1 MVDSATLT
9 LGTSPL
15 IRLPKQVTPTP
26 LEPGQ
31 GYFRLR
37 LLSAQAAIFG
47 PFWQQAQQLVVTS
60 EVRLFCPPFNGE
72 PVQSIQRIRPLK
84 QGAAEQ
90 LGLSPALVDLMPA
103 TLDKLG
109 IAIEFLLDR
118 QNRLATLAKIV
129 NDDAFLSVVSLA
141 PGAAAA
147 ARAVGALSK
156 KLVDGLLDEEDQV
169 PVLRFVGDFSLPAG
183 DLADAYY
190 VILGT
195 RYEQHPLP
203 RPLPGPPRL
212 RVEGHDLLLDNQP
225 VVHWSYVI
233 LDVDVVEM
241 RTRELGR
248 GELWYEKLDQVEA
261 QATQAANT
269 PWLTDDERRK
279 TWESCLDLLKE
290 ADLLLRQSPLYLPAE
305 ADTIIQQ
312 AYYNAYQKVST
323 ARRGPL
329 PTSSLPLPPLGKDK
343 VVSVENPNELKA
355 RVDSYEIAS
364 ARSRGKLRTLGMLK

>member
-1 MVDSATLT
+1 L
-9 LGTSPL
+9 
-15 IRLPKQVTPTP
+15 Q
-26 LEPGQ
+26 PGK

-37 LLSAQAAIFG
+37 LHAAQAAIFG
-47 PFWQQAQQLVVTS
+47 PFWQKAQQLMVTS

-90 LGLSPALVDLMPA
+90 LGLSPSLVDLTPA
-103 TLDKLG
+103 ALDKVG

-118 QNRLATLAKIV
+118 QNRLATLANVV

-141 PGAAAA
+141 PGAAAIA
-147 ARAVGALSK
+147 KVVGALSK
-156 KLVDGLLDEEDQV
+156 KIVGSFMDESDQA

-212 RVEGHDLLLDNQP
+212 RVDGHDLLLDNQP
-225 VVHWSYVI
+225 VLNWSYVI
-233 LDVDVVEM
+233 FDVDVVEM

-248 GELWYEKLDQVEA
+248 GEPWYEKLSQVEA
-261 QATQAANT
+261 QATETSFQKMMK
-269 PWLTDDERRK
+269 DENRLRQD
-279 TWESCLDLLKE
+279 WETCLGLLKE
-290 ADLLLRQSPLYLPAE
+290 ADLLLRQSPLYLSTE
-305 ADTIIQQ
+305 ADAIIQQ
-312 AYYNAYQKVST
+312 AYSSAYNKVYKKRRDLSLNDGLQAVEIPPWVNAHSLDELREKEESYNIT
-323 ARRGPL
+323 AG
-329 PTSSLPLPPLGKDK
+329 
-343 VVSVENPNELKA
+343 
-355 RVDSYEIAS
+355 
-364 ARSRGKLRTLGMLK
+364 RSRGKLRTLGILK